1 MERAK
6 RADRFPSM
14 AYPRIHNSGLSP
26 QEIAAASASFEDI
39 CQVLRLSPTE
49 DSLRDMV
56 ADAVVD
62 CVKRGVV
69 DPREILPCVEREL
82 TRGR

>member
-1 MERAK
+1 
-6 RADRFPSM
+6 M

-39 CQVLRLSPTE
+39 CRMLQLSPRE
-49 DSLRDMV
+49 DSLRDLV
-56 ADAVVD
+56 ADAVID

-69 DPREILPCVEREL
+69 DPHEILPCVEHAL
-82 TRGR
+82 THGS